1 MNTDY
6 KAALQTVRRMLNEN
20 FYGDE
25 YVISW
30 IDSVIAG
37 QQNPAKSMTPEVE
50 KQFRDM
56 TAD

>member
-30 IDSVIAG
+30 IDSVLAG
-37 QQNPAKSMTPEVE
+37 QQNPGKSMTPEVE
-50 KQFRDM
+50 KQFRGLTD
-56 TAD
+56 D

>member
-30 IDSVIAG
+30 IDSVLAG
-37 QQNPAKSMTPEVE
+37 QQNPAKSMTAEVE
-50 KQFRDM
+50 KQFSGLR
-56 TAD
+56 AD

>member
-30 IDSVIAG
+30 IDSVLAG
-37 QQNPAKSMTPEVE
+37 KQNPSKSMTPEVE
-50 KQFRDM
+50 KQFSGVR
-56 TAD
+56 AD